1 MRKTNYIIFILNE
14 GCINI
19 NYTIMKYFLILL
31 LFLPLTHIGAQLL
44 TESDKKAHFA
54 AGAVVGGIAYGLML
68 EETESKPIA
77 MAASILTAFT
87 VGYIKES
94 RDAKRGY
101 GFDNRDLLATTY
113 GGLSMGITLD
123 IFARKPKKGR
133 SVINFGFTN

>member
-1 MRKTNYIIFILNE
+1 MKKLIFIS
-14 GCINI
+14 
-19 NYTIMKYFLILL
+19 LL
-31 LFLPLTHIGAQLL
+31 LSFFNLNAQLL
-44 TESDKKAHFA
+44 TESDKRAHFT
-54 AGAVVGGIAYGLML
+54 AGAAFGGIAYGLML

-94 RDAKRGY
+94 HDAKRGY

-113 GGLSMGITLD
+113 GGLSIGITLD

-133 SVINFGFTN
+133 SVINFGFIN